1 MTNRQQK
8 QMTQFIWINFEN
20 KMHIF
25 AELLILPKIHLLQFH
40 KFIYESFFD
49 LFFIAVCFFSLFTLS
64 FNFLVEYFFS
74 KIILFLS
81 KNGLS
86 YWGQDRPNNLCYTSK
101 WLNYKI
107 YNLEDNQDLKYR
119 CQVWQNTQTKTLFPP
134 QQSFQLI
141 VGCINLLLM

>member
-1 MTNRQQK
+1 
-8 QMTQFIWINFEN
+8 
-20 KMHIF
+20 MHIF

-86 YWGQDRPNNLCYTSK
+86 Y
-101 WLNYKI
+101 
-107 YNLEDNQDLKYR
+107 
-119 CQVWQNTQTKTLFPP
+119 
-134 QQSFQLI
+134 
-141 VGCINLLLM
+141 

>member
-1 MTNRQQK
+1 
-8 QMTQFIWINFEN
+8 MTQFIWINFEN

-49 LFFIAVCFFSLFTLS
+49 LFFIAVWFFSLFTLS

>member
-107 YNLEDNQDLKYR
+107 YNLEDNQDLKYC

>member
-1 MTNRQQK
+1 
-8 QMTQFIWINFEN
+8 MTQFIWINFEN

-101 WLNYKI
+101 WLNYKK

>member
-1 MTNRQQK
+1 
-8 QMTQFIWINFEN
+8 MTQFIWINFEN